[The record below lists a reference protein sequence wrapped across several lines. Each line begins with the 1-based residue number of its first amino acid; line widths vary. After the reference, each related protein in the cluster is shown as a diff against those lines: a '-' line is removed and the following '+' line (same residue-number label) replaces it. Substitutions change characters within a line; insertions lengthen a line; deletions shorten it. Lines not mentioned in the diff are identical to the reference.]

1 MRNIK
6 TEKQWQAESD
16 ARTLAEAE
24 RIKSE
29 TSRFKSAQMAAKKM
43 VSDQQKD
50 LQSLS
55 KVAQSTPSNSKEPI
69 KLSTPIKGVK
79 K

>member
-1 MRNIK
+1 MK

-29 TSRFKSAQMAAKKM
+29 SSRLKNAQTAAKRM
-43 VSDQQKD
+43 VNDQQKE

-55 KVAQSTPSNSKEPI
+55 KVAQTKSSSPKEPI
-69 KLSTPIKGVK
+69 KLSTPIKRPGK
-79 K
+79 

>member
-29 TSRFKSAQMAAKKM
+29 TSRLKSAQMAAKKM

>member
-1 MRNIK
+1 
-6 TEKQWQAESD
+6 
-16 ARTLAEAE
+16 
-24 RIKSE
+24 
-29 TSRFKSAQMAAKKM
+29 M